1 MFMRVE
7 PVALSDFFLS
17 FFSAAM
23 IIFTA
28 ALYAALFAWA
38 KLSKRRLAHLGTWL
52 AYAALLVCVVLF
64 SSVNHF
70 SGHWLLLSI
79 TMAIGYAFMPHVIW
93 HLCVATHVDETEHSH
108 QPGGHHD

>member
-1 MFMRVE
+1 MLIE

-38 KLSKRRLAHLGTWL
+38 KFSNRRPAYIGAWL
-52 AYAALLVCVVLF
+52 AYATLLGCVGIF
-64 SSVNHF
+64 SVVNHF
-70 SGHWLLLSI
+70 SGHWLLLSF
-79 TMAIGYAFMPHVIW
+79 TMAVGYAFMPHVIW
-93 HLCVATHVDETEHSH
+93 HLCVATHGNETEHSH
-108 QPGGHHD
+108 QPGGRHD